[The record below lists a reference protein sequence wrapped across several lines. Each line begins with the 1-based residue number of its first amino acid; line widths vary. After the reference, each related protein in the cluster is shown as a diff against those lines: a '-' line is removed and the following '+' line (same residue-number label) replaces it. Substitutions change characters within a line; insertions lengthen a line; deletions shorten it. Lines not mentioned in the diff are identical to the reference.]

1 MLWTSLAVQW
11 LRLCTSNAGD
21 TFQSLVREFRSH
33 QLHGVSKRKRIM
45 LFKKVSSSS
54 KYNWFWG
61 ILVFFP
67 THWIRIRDRKQSPV
81 HFTCLSIRKNI
92 IYKFNILLWTASLCK
107 VLEYSIFDIHTLAHT
122 HTQSD
127 TVGFAK
133 IFSTQENSNIQLM
146 PQIHIYSMYPT
157 HTKPL
162 YFYTDYSAHS
172 QDSVCNQFHPILKAA
187 QFFFLGGSCS
197 A

>member
-45 LFKKVSSSS
+45 LFKKVTSSS

-122 HTQSD
+122 HTIWYCRLCQDLFNTREFQHTAYATNPYLLYVSD
-127 TVGFAK
+127 
-133 IFSTQENSNIQLM
+133 S
-146 PQIHIYSMYPT
+146 Y
-157 HTKPL
+157 
-162 YFYTDYSAHS
+162 
-172 QDSVCNQFHPILKAA
+172 
-187 QFFFLGGSCS
+187 
-197 A
+197 